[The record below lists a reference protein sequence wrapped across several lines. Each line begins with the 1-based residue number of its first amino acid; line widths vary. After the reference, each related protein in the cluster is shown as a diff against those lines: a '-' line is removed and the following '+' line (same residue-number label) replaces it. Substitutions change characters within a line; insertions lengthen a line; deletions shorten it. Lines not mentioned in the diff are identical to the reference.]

1 MIAPSRKS
9 YFIFL
14 AILIGIYFFIN
25 IPIIVNCVFIADDLP
40 VIFFSNL
47 NPFPIATHW
56 ENGIQQLIPSV
67 QIDSIHY
74 RPLTSFLTY
83 ACFVVFG
90 LKPVYWA
97 IVSQVVHLANFVFLI
112 FVLLEIQKIL
122 KVKNTWLC
130 LIIPAF
136 YLLYPGNVTNLAW
149 LSARTDLIVILFCLS
164 SFFFSL
170 KYIQSKKF
178 YFLILSSILFLL
190 GALTKENAVSWFIVE
205 FMLIWQIYFLTNKS
219 PEIFTSLTR
228 LLNAKVTVCIL
239 YIFGRSVLAM
249 IDSKTIISN
258 IKTLTIIPAYLKSL
272 LFTFLPVDS
281 GTFIYSFVDSK
292 LIFVMLYGVYFAALL
307 IIIYCL
313 RPQKYFSQML
323 FIGFV
328 ISLSTL
334 SFYIIAGGG
343 TYRLFALTFLSLLIF
358 CFNLLT
364 QKERTVSKISFK
376 IASAIVL
383 LFFVYGSFKI
393 SGYWLTNYK
402 LQNESLE
409 SLTKI
414 YDNDKENVILNYPHA
429 LGQSYCYSDIG
440 VYLYYKVNQS
450 IGRFNN
456 INGLASMT
464 SLNAEHYLNGS
475 ILEQNNNSFIVNSE
489 FNDTYFS
496 SEPFFTEKSVLGE
509 KYNNLKNYS
518 FEVLKLNSFSKPVS
532 IKLQPISE
540 VPKDINY
547 IKFEDGK
554 FTKF

>member
-1 MIAPSRKS
+1 MI
-9 YFIFL
+9 
-14 AILIGIYFFIN
+14 
-25 IPIIVNCVFIADDLP
+25 NCVFIADDLP

-47 NPFPIATHW
+47 NPFPIATYW

-74 RPLTSFLTY
+74 RPLTSFFTY

-97 IVSQVVHLANFVFLI
+97 IMSQVIHLANFILLI
-112 FVLLEIQKIL
+112 LVLSEIQKIL
-122 KVKNTWLC
+122 KVKNPWLC
-130 LIIPAF
+130 LGVPAF

-178 YFLILSSILFLL
+178 YLLILSSFLFLL
-190 GALTKENAVSWFIVE
+190 GTLTKENAVSWLIVE
-205 FMLIWQIYFLTNKS
+205 FMLIWQIYFLANKS

-228 LLNAKVTVCIL
+228 LLNAKVTACII
-239 YIFGRSVLAM
+239 YIFGRSILAM
-249 IDSKTIISN
+249 IDSKSIIANLKLFTIV
-258 IKTLTIIPAYLKSL
+258 PAYFKSL

-281 GTFIYSFVDSK
+281 GTFIYTFIDSK
-292 LIFVMLYGVYFAALL
+292 VIFVILSGVYFAALL
-307 IIIYCL
+307 IIVYYL

-323 FIGFV
+323 FIGFT

-358 CFNLLT
+358 FFNLLI
-364 QKERTVSKISFK
+364 QRERLSNKVPLK
-376 IASAIVL
+376 IASVIV
-383 LFFVYGSFKI
+383 FFFFIFGSSKI
-393 SGYWLTNYK
+393 SGYWLANYK

-414 YDNDKENVILNYPHA
+414 YDKDKENVILSYPHA

-440 VYLYYKVNQS
+440 VYLYYKVNEN

-456 INGLASMT
+456 IKGLAALT
-464 SLNAEHYLNGS
+464 SHNAEHYLNGS
-475 ILEQNNNSFIVNSE
+475 ITEQNNNSFILNSQ

-509 KYNNLKNYS
+509 RYNNLKNYS
-518 FEVLKLNSFSKPVS
+518 FEVVKLNSFSKPVS
-532 IKLQPISE
+532 IKLQPVSE
-540 VPKDINY
+540 FTKNINY
-547 IKFEDGK
+547 IKFTDGK
-554 FTKF
+554 FIKF